1 MDTTTEIKTL
11 QHFIGGEWVDAATGE
26 TFEDLNPLDDSLY
39 AVAAKGS
46 GDDIRQAIA
55 AAKSAFPAYKETT
68 PTERERW
75 LLRVA
80 EIMES
85 RQSDLVDCLIDE
97 VGSTVGKAMF
107 ELNKG
112 LAMVRAAAGM
122 CRNVRGETIPSDV
135 PGMFSMSIREPLG
148 VVCDH
153 HAVQRAAHQE
163 YPTGRQCPRPSE
175 TRSCTCRPNWRLIC
189 RS

>member
-1 MDTTTEIKTL
+1 MDTTTEFKTL
-11 QHFIGGEWVDAATGE
+11 QHFIGGEWVGAATGE
-26 TFEDLNPLDDSLY
+26 TFEDLNPIDDSLY
-39 AVAAKGS
+39 AIAAKGS
-46 GDDIRQAIA
+46 GDDIRKATA

-80 EIMES
+80 EIMER
-85 RQSDLVDCLIDE
+85 RQSELVDCLIDE

-107 ELNKG
+107 EFNKG

-135 PGMFSMSIREPLG
+135 PGKFSM
-148 VVCDH
+148 
-153 HAVQRAAHQE
+153 
-163 YPTGRQCPRPSE
+163 
-175 TRSCTCRPNWRLIC
+175 
-189 RS
+189 